1 MIAYIKGVITYK
13 NPTYIIVETGGIG
26 YHVNISLNTYAKIE
40 KLEKVQ
46 ILTHLQVKEDSH
58 TLYGFAEEG
67 ERSMFVLLISVSGIG
82 PNTARVLLSSMQV
95 DEARSAIVSENVA
108 AFNKVKGIGP
118 KTAKRII
125 LDLKD
130 KVIKES
136 GDTPMSIAPANNRI
150 REEALSALIAL
161 QFPKIKVQKVL
172 NRVLQQQPNIE
183 SVEVLIKLALKNLS

>member
-1 MIAYIKGVITYK
+1 MIAYIKGEITYK
-13 NPTYIIVETGGIG
+13 SPTYILVETGGIG
-26 YHVNISLNTYAKIE
+26 YHVNISLNTYAQIE

-58 TLYGFAEEG
+58 TLYGFAEET
-67 ERSMFVLLISVSGIG
+67 ERSMFVMLISVSGIG
-82 PNTARVLLSSMQV
+82 PNTARVLLSSMKV
-95 DEARSAIVSENVA
+95 EEARMAIVSENVA

-136 GDTPMSIAPANNRI
+136 GDTQMSISPVNNTI
-150 REEALSALIAL
+150 REEALSALVAL

-172 NRVLQQQPNIE
+172 NKILQQQPNVS
-183 SVEVLIKLALKNLS
+183 SVEEMIKLALKNLS